1 MLLFLPLLLI
11 KSGKVLWVESCVILT
26 VWKGRK
32 KGRNIYIYIYVEGG
46 KRELEEV
53 REILAWFERFLSN
66 DRRTDIAGLNNLYER
81 WKLRTWPRL
90 FANVEKEDI

>member
-1 MLLFLPLLLI
+1 MCYPNGMEREEERE
-11 KSGKVLWVESCVILT
+11 KY
-26 VWKGRK
+26 
-32 KGRNIYIYIYVEGG
+32 IYIYIYVERG
-46 KRELEEV
+46 KGELEEV